1 MIIKQHEFFFTYIN
15 RLMLHQD
22 NENNLGTKETIVM
35 SKVCPKFLGS
45 PVTCGGQRIKMG
57 APYNYC

>member
-1 MIIKQHEFFFTYIN
+1 
-15 RLMLHQD
+15 MLHGD
-22 NENNLGTKETIVM
+22 NENNLGMKETIVV

-45 PVTCGGQRIKMG
+45 PGTCGGQRIKMG